1 MKKNHIFLCCCAFI
15 IIDALPL
22 FPQTEDDREAEIP
35 AAILE
40 RYFRTDAERNSTS
53 YGDFLRTWDDAP
65 IDLNTASQEE
75 LLCIPGMTPLL
86 AKNIIERRIVQPFL
100 ESYDLSLVD
109 GMTPDMLSLLTRC
122 AVFRKSGT
130 YRVTRG
136 SFRETV
142 FRNLQESAG
151 FLNGKFLGDPY
162 ALRSRLTARIE
173 PPSSWSSACSELRI
187 GMTSEKDAGERIA
200 NGFFGG
206 YCLAAL
212 PCISSSIL
220 LGDYTVGTGQGLVL
234 WHYQGFAKAG
244 EETSSIRKNS
254 NEIHSSLSTNEN
266 GQMRGCAADVVLHD
280 IHVQL
285 FTSCKPINA
294 HIDSNSVIQSIEE
307 SGTFRTQSDVQ
318 NWHSSM
324 EHLCGLCAGSNIT
337 EKLHCGLCGYRVTY
351 DNPCIST
358 DPAEGTK
365 TSISAAGV
373 NAAYSCT
380 MYDLFGEGACDDKKR
395 TAVLGGMQIRP
406 SSVLLITLLGRHY
419 AENYESPYGNAFSES
434 SGGKEE
440 SGVYA
445 GFLWTASRQVRI
457 LSFYD
462 QFVCG
467 EKKKGLIYDNT
478 GYDCMAGAEWD
489 IRRNCEI
496 DIRFES
502 KRTRILDQDEDLFS
516 REIDAVVPSIQ
527 NNYQIDMLWHF
538 SHGIQTT
545 TRFGCVSVKYGGK
558 EKSESGILL
567 MQDVGGKPFPGFTI
581 NMRFAFFHT
590 SSYDSRLYIYEADM
604 PGSSNSTA
612 LYGEGFRWY
621 IIAGGELFPKAI
633 LSVKYLQ
640 FKKNFINSIGSG
652 QDMIEGSVFR
662 RIGIQFDYSI

>member
-1 MKKNHIFLCCCAFI
+1 
-15 IIDALPL
+15 
-22 FPQTEDDREAEIP
+22 
-35 AAILE
+35 
-40 RYFRTDAERNSTS
+40 
-53 YGDFLRTWDDAP
+53 
-65 IDLNTASQEE
+65 
-75 LLCIPGMTPLL
+75 
-86 AKNIIERRIVQPFL
+86 
-100 ESYDLSLVD
+100 
-109 GMTPDMLSLLTRC
+109 
-122 AVFRKSGT
+122 
-130 YRVTRG
+130 
-136 SFRETV
+136 
-142 FRNLQESAG
+142 
-151 FLNGKFLGDPY
+151 
-162 ALRSRLTARIE
+162 
-173 PPSSWSSACSELRI
+173 
-187 GMTSEKDAGERIA
+187 MTSEKDVGERIA

-206 YCLAAL
+206 YCLASL
-212 PCISSSIL
+212 PCVSSSLL
-220 LGDYTVGTGQGLVL
+220 LGDYTVGAGQGLVL

-254 NEIHSSLSTNEN
+254 SEIHSSLSTNEN
-266 GQMRGCAADVVLHD
+266 GHLRGCAADVALHD

-285 FTSCKPINA
+285 FTSYKPLNA

-324 EHLCGLCAGSNIT
+324 EHLYGFCAGSNIS
-337 EKLHCGLCGYRVTY
+337 ENLHCGLCGYRVAY

-358 DPAEGTK
+358 DTTDGPK
-365 TSISAAGV
+365 TAISTAGV

-380 MYDLFGEGACDDKKR
+380 MYDLFGEGACDNKRR
-395 TAVLGGMQIRP
+395 TAFLGGVQIRP

-419 AENYESPYGNAFSES
+419 AKNYESPYGNAFTES

-445 GFLWTASRQVRI
+445 GFLWTANKQVRI

-467 EKKKGLIYDNT
+467 GEKKGLIYDNT

-502 KRTRILDQDEDLFS
+502 KRTRILDQNEDLYS
-516 REIDAVVPSIQ
+516 REIDVVVPRIQ

-538 SHGIQTT
+538 SYGIRTT
-545 TRFGCVSVKYGGK
+545 TRIGCISVDYSGK

-567 MQDVGGKPFPGFTI
+567 MQDVGGKPFHGFTI

-590 SSYDSRLYIYEADM
+590 SAYDSRLYMYEEDL
-604 PGSSNSTA
+604 PGASNSTA

-621 IIAGGELFPKAI
+621 IIAGAELFPKAV

-640 FKKNFINSIGSG
+640 LKKNFVDSIGSG
-652 QDMIEGSVFR
+652 QDMIDGSVFQ